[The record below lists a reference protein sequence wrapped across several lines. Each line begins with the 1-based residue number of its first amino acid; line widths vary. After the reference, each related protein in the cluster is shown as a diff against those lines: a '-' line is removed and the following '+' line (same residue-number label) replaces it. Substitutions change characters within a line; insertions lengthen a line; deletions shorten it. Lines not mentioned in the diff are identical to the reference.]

1 LDAYIDGH
9 LGNDTIVGTG
19 GKDTFL
25 GSAGNDSIDGG
36 AGDDVING
44 GADNDTLIG
53 NTGNDTLDMSGAVN
67 HFIINLTEM
76 STGNTVLVDAALGTD
91 LVNGFEGILLGSG
104 HDKVIGS
111 NGNNIIGG
119 GAGNDTL
126 DGGAGNDTL
135 SFGGATAG
143 ISFDIAVNLTGTI
156 TVSDGQGGSDTVS
169 NFEYAVGG
177 SGNDTITGS
186 AGANSISGGAGDD
199 SLMGGL
205 GADTLLGGDGNDL
218 FVGIAD
224 NARDIYY
231 GDAGFDTISYR
242 DVAVAINTNT
252 GTGFY
257 SQNSTSIYFLV
268 NGQSQYFNSIEG
280 LIGGQANDVLQNKS
294 TSAVYFDGYLG
305 NDTLIGNNGADTLI
319 GGAGND
325 SISGGSGADTLLGG
339 IGDDTLSGGTGNDSI
354 DGGDGNDRISFQTN
368 AVING
373 GAGVDT
379 LWFATSTTVNMST
392 LSTFAGSNFEA
403 FDFLASGANVSMTLS
418 SADVIALASASN
430 AGIDNLAYANKK
442 VLVINGNSGDVLNLT
457 GGQWVDTG
465 ANTTFN
471 LGGSFSIYQFGN
483 SDIYVVT
490 NLPPVTPPLG

>member
-1 LDAYIDGH
+1 
-9 LGNDTIVGTG
+9 
-19 GKDTFL
+19 
-25 GSAGNDSIDGG
+25 
-36 AGDDVING
+36 
-44 GADNDTLIG
+44 
-53 NTGNDTLDMSGAVN
+53 
-67 HFIINLTEM
+67 
-76 STGNTVLVDAALGTD
+76 
-91 LVNGFEGILLGSG
+91 
-104 HDKVIGS
+104 
-111 NGNNIIGG
+111 
-119 GAGNDTL
+119 
-126 DGGAGNDTL
+126 
-135 SFGGATAG
+135 
-143 ISFDIAVNLTGTI
+143 
-156 TVSDGQGGSDTVS
+156 
-169 NFEYAVGG
+169 
-177 SGNDTITGS
+177 
-186 AGANSISGGAGDD
+186 
-199 SLMGGL
+199 
-205 GADTLLGGDGNDL
+205 
-218 FVGIAD
+218 
-224 NARDIYY
+224 
-231 GDAGFDTISYR
+231 
-242 DVAVAINTNT
+242 
-252 GTGFY
+252 
-257 SQNSTSIYFLV
+257 
-268 NGQSQYFNSIEG
+268 

-294 TSAVYFDGYLG
+294 ANAVYFDGDLG